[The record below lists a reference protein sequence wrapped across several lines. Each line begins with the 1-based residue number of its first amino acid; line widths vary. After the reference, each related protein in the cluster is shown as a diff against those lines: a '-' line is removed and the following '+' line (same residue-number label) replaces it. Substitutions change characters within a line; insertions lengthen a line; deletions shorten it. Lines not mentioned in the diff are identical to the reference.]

1 MESGFEVYSRYF
13 WKAGLDQFLHWLEEI
28 RAQQA
33 CIEFTSPAICFSKKE
48 TYRQELHG
56 TFEYMVQFHARH
68 DHILMFWAS
77 STSSFHRCY
86 TFAIEALYTISP
98 SSRFQIICAASSI
111 EHLLR
116 QSCSFTCHPLPSPA
130 AFPTL
135 FLCPYVFRICADF
148 LKVLWQRGGFMD
160 VTWAGGLLTT
170 AWRQI
175 MLNSVE

>member
-28 RAQQA
+28 RDQQA

-68 DHILMFWAS
+68 DHILIFWAS

-116 QSCSFTCHPLPSPA
+116 QSCSFTCHPLPSPTICCL
-130 AFPTL
+130 PHPL
-135 FLCPYVFRICADF
+135 PLPLRLPNLCRLSQGAV
-148 LKVLWQRGGFMD
+148 
-160 VTWAGGLLTT
+160 T
-170 AWRQI
+170 AWRI
-175 MLNSVE
+175 YGCHMSGRPADNGLAPDHVE